1 MEANLPIASLILCI
15 LVKMFLLQPAI
26 FYRLYQRPI
35 HHLLRKTII
44 ALLLLLPFIISTII
58 DIDILVGTIPRKL
71 VIEPIA
77 QSALFLPS
85 LVTVVTLL
93 RAIIPISALLLGFYV
108 PSSNHYS
115 LIIASKN

>member
-1 MEANLPIASLILCI
+1 METNLPIASLILCI

-26 FYRLYQRPI
+26 FDRLYQRPI

-44 ALLLLLPFIISTII
+44 ALLRSLSFAVRTII
-58 DIDILVGTIPRKL
+58 DIDILIGTIPRKL

-85 LVTVVTLL
+85 LVTVALL